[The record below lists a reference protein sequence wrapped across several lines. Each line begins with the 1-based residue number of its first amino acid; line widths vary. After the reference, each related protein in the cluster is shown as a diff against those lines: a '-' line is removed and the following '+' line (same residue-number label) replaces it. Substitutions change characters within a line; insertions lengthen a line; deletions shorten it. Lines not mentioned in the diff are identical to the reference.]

1 MILDLELTCEEMER
15 LQQIRSGWSD
25 DEMARRA
32 EGYRVSEMVQMFAG
46 HQRQLELK
54 RQRDLRRVRRLRG
67 MD

>member
-46 HQRQLELK
+46 HQR
-54 RQRDLRRVRRLRG
+54 
-67 MD
+67 